1 MRATMDGEAG
11 PWAWF
16 NVGRSTGVMALFM
29 ARLMALATVGL
40 GLLVG
45 ALRFNKKG
53 LEVLGPHMRDCQQL
67 GPPLAGKEVATS
79 SHLTP

>member
-1 MRATMDGEAG
+1 MRATMVAEAG
-11 PWAWF
+11 LWAWF

-53 LEVLGPHMRDCQQL
+53 LEVLGPTC
-67 GPPLAGKEVATS
+67 ATVS
-79 SHLTP
+79 S